1 MRLRFNQNSE
11 LFFPD
16 FGVYKPKQVK
26 DVKDDLVA
34 KDMLATGYFDEVKE
48 IKRKVKVRKSK
59 KKGDVLNAHR
69 DQVTYRPKKRD
80 NLG

>member
-16 FGVYKPKQVK
+16 FGLYKPKQVV
-26 DVKDDLVA
+26 DVEDELIAKKMVA
-34 KDMLATGYFDEVKE
+34 TKYFDELKE
-48 IKRKVKVRKSK
+48 KKRKVKIRKSK

-69 DQVTYRPKKRD
+69 
-80 NLG
+80 N

>member
-16 FGVYKPKQVK
+16 FGLFKPKQVK
-26 DVKDDLVA
+26 DVEDEAVA

-48 IKRKVKVRKSK
+48 MKRKVKVKKSK
-59 KKGDVLNAHR
+59 KK
-69 DQVTYRPKKRD
+69 KKGVD
-80 NLG
+80 K